1 MMRKIKRW
9 LLERFF
15 PAVAKEEIAVLR
27 RELDKRD
34 AEIDRL
40 NTYIDGFEA
49 GAKSQRRITIR
60 NEVKK

>member
-1 MMRKIKRW
+1 MKRIKCW

-15 PAVAKEEIAVLR
+15 PAAAKEEIVMLR

-34 AEIDRL
+34 AEIERL
-40 NTYIDGFEA
+40 TAYINGYETGVKA
-49 GAKSQRRITIR
+49 QRRVIIR

>member
-1 MMRKIKRW
+1 MKRIKCW

-34 AEIDRL
+34 AEIERL
-40 NTYIDGFEA
+40 TAYINGYETGVKA
-49 GAKSQRRITIR
+49 QRRVIIR

>member
-1 MMRKIKRW
+1 MRRIKRW

-15 PAVAKEEIAVLR
+15 PAVAKEEIAALR

-34 AEIDRL
+34 AEIERL
-40 NTYIDGFEA
+40 TAYIDGYEA
-49 GAKSQRRITIR
+49 GVKAQRRVTIR

>member
-1 MMRKIKRW
+1 MRKIKRW
-9 LLERFF
+9 LLDRFF

-34 AEIDRL
+34 KEIARL

-49 GAKSQRRITIR
+49 GVKAQRRVTIR

>member
-1 MMRKIKRW
+1 MKKIKRW

-27 RELDKRD
+27 REIEKRD
-34 AEIDRL
+34 AEIERL
-40 NTYIDGFEA
+40 TAYINGYESGVKA
-49 GAKSQRRITIR
+49 QRRVTIR